1 MAQIPRALLQRWL
14 VQAER
19 WWCMTNNRY
28 LKRWDNSVQNNYGK
42 PSIAL
47 VKGKGIVVTDADG
60 KSYLD
65 FLGGIATSVLGHAH
79 PAIVK
84 AVTKQVSTLSHV
96 SNFYA
101 HPNAIELAEK
111 LVGMTGDESA
121 KVFFCQSGAEA
132 NEAAL
137 KLSRRTGKVRVVAA
151 QGAFHGRTMG
161 ALSLTGQPSKR
172 EPFLPLIKGVKHV
185 PYGDIDAMRKA
196 VTKKTAMVII
206 EPIMG
211 EAGVIVP
218 PADYLQEL
226 RLLCDKS
233 GALLVIDA
241 VQTGMGRTGDWFG
254 YEYSGITPDVIT
266 LAKGLGGGLP
276 LGAMIALGKA
286 ADLFQPGDHG
296 STFGGNPVTTSA
308 GLAAIKFIEAQEI
321 LSKVEKQGAHLMQE
335 LALIPGVKE
344 VRGAGLLL
352 GIELDS
358 IKVAVFADA
367 MRDAGVLVNAAN
379 PTTIRIAPALI
390 VSDAQINRFI
400 TIFRKV
406 IADVK

>member
-1 MAQIPRALLQRWL
+1 
-14 VQAER
+14 
-19 WWCMTNNRY
+19 MTNKKY
-28 LKRWDNSVQNNYGK
+28 LNRWDRSLQNNYGK

-47 VKGKGIVVTDADG
+47 VKGKGILVTDADG
-60 KSYLD
+60 KNYMD
-65 FLGGIATSVLGHAH
+65 FLGGIATNILGHAH

-84 AVTKQVSTLSHV
+84 AVTKQVSVLSHV

-101 HPNAIELAEK
+101 HPNAIALAEK
-111 LVGMTGDESA
+111 LTAMTGDKGA
-121 KVFFCQSGAEA
+121 RVFFCQSGAEA

-137 KLSRRTGKVRVVAA
+137 KLSRRTGKMRVVAA

-185 PYGDIDAMRKA
+185 PFGDIDAMRKA
-196 VTKKTAMVII
+196 VSKKTAMVII

-226 RLLCDKS
+226 RKLCDKN

-286 ADLFQPGDHG
+286 AELFQPGDHG
-296 STFGGNPVTTSA
+296 STFGGNPVTTAA
-308 GLAAIKFIEAQEI
+308 GLAAIEFIESKKI
-321 LSKVEKQGAHLMQE
+321 LNKVEKQGAHLIQE
-335 LALIPGVKE
+335 LALIPGVRE

-352 GIELDS
+352 GIELESLKASDVS
-358 IKVAVFADA
+358 DA

-379 PTTIRIAPALI
+379 ATTIRIAPALI
-390 VSDAQINRFI
+390 VSDAQITKFI
-400 TIFRKV
+400 SIFKKV
-406 IADVK
+406 IADAK

>member
-1 MAQIPRALLQRWL
+1 MSNANYLDRWS
-14 VQAER
+14 A
-19 WWCMTNNRY
+19 
-28 LKRWDNSVQNNYGK
+28 SIQNNYGK
-42 PSIAL
+42 PSITL
-47 VKGKGIVVTDADG
+47 VKGKGVLVTDVDG
-60 KSYLD
+60 ETYLD
-65 FLGGIATSVLGHAH
+65 FLGGIATSILGHAH

-84 AVTKQVSTLSHV
+84 SVSKQISTLSHI

-101 HPNAIELAEK
+101 HPNAIVLAEK
-111 LVGMTGDESA
+111 LARMTGEKNA

-132 NEAAL
+132 NEAAF
-137 KLSRRTGKVRVVAA
+137 KLSRRSGKVRVVAA

-196 VTKKTAMVII
+196 VSKKTAMVII

-218 PADYLQEL
+218 PQDYLQQL
-226 RLLCDKS
+226 RYICDKN

-276 LGAMIALGKA
+276 
-286 ADLFQPGDHG
+286 
-296 STFGGNPVTTSA
+296 
-308 GLAAIKFIEAQEI
+308 
-321 LSKVEKQGAHLMQE
+321 
-335 LALIPGVKE
+335 
-344 VRGAGLLL
+344 
-352 GIELDS
+352 
-358 IKVAVFADA
+358 
-367 MRDAGVLVNAAN
+367 
-379 PTTIRIAPALI
+379 
-390 VSDAQINRFI
+390 
-400 TIFRKV
+400 
-406 IADVK
+406 

>member
-1 MAQIPRALLQRWL
+1 
-14 VQAER
+14 
-19 WWCMTNNRY
+19 
-28 LKRWDNSVQNNYGK
+28 
-42 PSIAL
+42 
-47 VKGKGIVVTDADG
+47 
-60 KSYLD
+60 
-65 FLGGIATSVLGHAH
+65 LGHAH

-84 AVTKQVSTLSHV
+84 AVSKQVSILSHV
-96 SNFYA
+96 SNFYV
-101 HPNAIELAEK
+101 HPNAVELAEK
-111 LVGMTGDESA
+111 LASMTGDKSA

-172 EPFLPLIKGVKHV
+172 EPFLPLVKGVKHV
-185 PYGDIDAMRKA
+185 PYGDIEAMRKA
-196 VTKKTAMVII
+196 VNKKTAMVII

-226 RLLCDKS
+226 RALCDAK

-296 STFGGNPVTTSA
+296 STFGGNPVTTAA
-308 GLAAIKFIEAQEI
+308 GLAAIKFIESQK
-321 LSKVEKQGAHLMQE
+321 LLKKVEKQGAYLMQE
-335 LALIPGVKE
+335 LALIPGVSE

-352 GIELDS
+352 GIELENLKSSD
-358 IKVAVFADA
+358 VAGALQKS
-367 MRDAGVLVNAAN
+367 GVLVNAAN
-379 PTTIRIAPALI
+379 PTTIRLAPALI
-390 VSDAQINRFI
+390 VTDVQIKKFI
-400 TIFRKV
+400 SIFKKV
-406 IADVK
+406 MSDVK

>member
-1 MAQIPRALLQRWL
+1 
-14 VQAER
+14 
-19 WWCMTNNRY
+19 MTNKTMINR
-28 LKRWDNSVQNNYGK
+28 WSNSVQNNYGS

-60 KSYLD
+60 KQYLD
-65 FLGGIATSVLGHAH
+65 FLGGIATNILGHAH

-84 AVTKQVSTLSHV
+84 AVSKQVAILSHV
-96 SNFYA
+96 SNFYV

-111 LVGMTGDESA
+111 LASMTGDKSA

-172 EPFLPLIKGVKHV
+172 EPFLPLVKGVKHV
-185 PYGDIDAMRKA
+185 PYGDIEGMRKA

-226 RLLCDKS
+226 RALCDAK

-286 ADLFQPGDHG
+286 AELFQPGDHG
-296 STFGGNPVTTSA
+296 STFGGNPVTTAA
-308 GLAAIKFIEAQEI
+308 GLAAIKFIESQK
-321 LSKVEKQGAHLMQE
+321 LLKKVEKQGAFLMQE
-335 LALIPGVKE
+335 LALIPGVSE

-352 GIELDS
+352 GIELENLKSSD
-358 IKVAVFADA
+358 VASALQKS
-367 MRDAGVLVNAAN
+367 GVLVNAAN
-379 PTTIRIAPALI
+379 PTTIRLAPALI
-390 VSDAQINRFI
+390 VTDVQIKKFI
-400 TIFRKV
+400 TIFKKV
-406 IADVK
+406 MSDGK

>member
-1 MAQIPRALLQRWL
+1 
-14 VQAER
+14 
-19 WWCMTNNRY
+19 MTNKTMINR
-28 LKRWDNSVQNNYGK
+28 WSNAVQNNYGS

-60 KSYLD
+60 KQYLD
-65 FLGGIATSVLGHAH
+65 FLGGIATNILGHAH

-84 AVTKQVSTLSHV
+84 AVSKQVSVLSHV
-96 SNFYA
+96 SNFYV
-101 HPNAIELAEK
+101 HPNAVELAEK
-111 LVGMTGDESA
+111 LTSMTGDKSA

-137 KLSRRTGKVRVVAA
+137 KLSRRTGKVRIVAA

-185 PYGDIDAMRKA
+185 PYGNIEAMRKA
-196 VTKKTAMVII
+196 VSKKTAMVII

-226 RLLCDKS
+226 RSLCDAK

-266 LAKGLGGGLP
+266 LAKGLGGGFP

-308 GLAAIKFIEAQEI
+308 GLAAIKFIESQK
-321 LSKVEKQGAHLMQE
+321 LLKKVEKQGAYLMQE
-335 LALIPGVKE
+335 LALIPGVAE

-352 GIELDS
+352 GIELEKLKASD
-358 IKVAVFADA
+358 VASSLQK
-367 MRDAGVLVNAAN
+367 AGVLVNAAN
-379 PTTIRIAPALI
+379 PTTIRLAPALI
-390 VSDAQINRFI
+390 VSDAQIKKFI
-400 TIFRKV
+400 TVFQKV
-406 IADVK
+406 MSDGK

>member
-1 MAQIPRALLQRWL
+1 
-14 VQAER
+14 
-19 WWCMTNNRY
+19 MTNKKM
-28 LKRWDNSVQNNYGK
+28 LSRWSTVVQNNYGT
-42 PSIAL
+42 PTIAL

-60 KSYLD
+60 KQYLD
-65 FLGGIATSVLGHAH
+65 FLGGIATSILGHAH

-101 HPNAIELAEK
+101 HPQAIELAEK
-111 LVGMTGDESA
+111 LTAMTGDKNA

-185 PYGDIDAMRKA
+185 PYGDIEAMRKA

-218 PADYLQEL
+218 PADYLQQL
-226 RLLCDKS
+226 RALCDDKR
-233 GALLVIDA
+233 ALLVIDA

-286 ADLFQPGDHG
+286 ADLFQAGDHG
-296 STFGGNPVTTSA
+296 STFGGNPVTTAA
-308 GLAAIKFIEAQEI
+308 GLAAIKFIETAGV
-321 LSKVEKQGAHLMQE
+321 LAKVEKQGAHLMQE
-335 LALIPGVKE
+335 LAVIPGVAE

-352 GIELDS
+352 GIELNS
-358 IKVAVFADA
+358 LKSADIA
-367 MRDAGVLVNAAN
+367 NALRAEGVLVNAAN

-390 VSDAQINRFI
+390 VTDAQIKKFI
-400 TIFRKV
+400 AIFKKV
-406 IADVK
+406 MSDAK

>member
-1 MAQIPRALLQRWL
+1 MINRWS
-14 VQAER
+14 
-19 WWCMTNNRY
+19 
-28 LKRWDNSVQNNYGK
+28 NSVQNNYGS

-47 VKGKGIVVTDADG
+47 VKGKGLVVTDADG
-60 KSYLD
+60 KQYLD
-65 FLGGIATSVLGHAH
+65 FLGGIATNILGHAH

-84 AVTKQVSTLSHV
+84 AVSKQVSILSHV
-96 SNFYA
+96 SNFYV
-101 HPNAIELAEK
+101 HPNAVELAEK
-111 LVGMTGDESA
+111 LASMTGDKSA

-137 KLSRRTGKVRVVAA
+137 KLSRRTGKFRVVAA

-172 EPFLPLIKGVKHV
+172 EPFLPLVKGVKHV
-185 PYGDIDAMRKA
+185 PYGDIEAMRKA

-218 PADYLQEL
+218 PVDYLQEL
-226 RLLCDKS
+226 RALCDAK

-296 STFGGNPVTTSA
+296 STFGGNPVTTAA
-308 GLAAIKFIEAQEI
+308 GLAAIKFIESQK
-321 LSKVEKQGAHLMQE
+321 LLKKVEKQGAYLMQE
-335 LALIPGVKE
+335 LALIPGVSE

-352 GIELDS
+352 GIELENLKSSD
-358 IKVAVFADA
+358 VASALQKS
-367 MRDAGVLVNAAN
+367 GVLVNAAN
-379 PTTIRIAPALI
+379 PTTIRLAPALI
-390 VSDAQINRFI
+390 VTDVQIKKFI
-400 TIFRKV
+400 SIFKKV
-406 IADVK
+406 MSDVK

>member
-1 MAQIPRALLQRWL
+1 
-14 VQAER
+14 
-19 WWCMTNNRY
+19 MTNKTMINR
-28 LKRWDNSVQNNYGK
+28 WSNSVQNNYGS

-60 KSYLD
+60 KQYLD
-65 FLGGIATSVLGHAH
+65 FLGGIATNILGHAH

-84 AVTKQVSTLSHV
+84 AVTKQVSILNHV
-96 SNFYA
+96 SNFYV
-101 HPNAIELAEK
+101 HPNAVELAEK
-111 LVGMTGDESA
+111 LASMTGDKSA

-172 EPFLPLIKGVKHV
+172 EPFLPLVKGVKHV
-185 PYGDIDAMRKA
+185 PYGDIEAMRKA

-218 PADYLQEL
+218 PADYLREL
-226 RLLCDKS
+226 RALCDAK

-296 STFGGNPVTTSA
+296 STFGGNPVTTAA
-308 GLAAIKFIEAQEI
+308 GLAAIKFIESQE
-321 LSKVEKQGAHLMQE
+321 LLKKVEKQGAYLMQE
-335 LALIPGVKE
+335 LALIPGVSE

-352 GIELDS
+352 GIELENLKSSD
-358 IKVAVFADA
+358 VAIALQKS
-367 MRDAGVLVNAAN
+367 GVLVNAAN
-379 PTTIRIAPALI
+379 PTTIRFAPALI
-390 VSDAQINRFI
+390 VTDIQIKKFI
-400 TIFRKV
+400 SIFKKV
-406 IADVK
+406 MSDVK

>member
-1 MAQIPRALLQRWL
+1 
-14 VQAER
+14 
-19 WWCMTNNRY
+19 MTNKKYLNRWNAS
-28 LKRWDNSVQNNYGK
+28 LQGNYGK
-42 PSIAL
+42 PAITL

-60 KSYLD
+60 KIYMD
-65 FLGGIATSVLGHAH
+65 FLGGIATNILGHAH

-111 LVGMTGDESA
+111 LTAMTGDKKA

-137 KLSRRTGKVRVVAA
+137 KLSRRTGRVRVVAA

-185 PYGDIDAMRKA
+185 PFGDIDAMRKA
-196 VTKKTAMVII
+196 VSKKTAMVII

-218 PADYLQEL
+218 PADYLQQL
-226 RLLCDKS
+226 RQLCDKNGS
-233 GALLVIDA
+233 LLVIDA

-286 ADLFQPGDHG
+286 AELFQPGDHG
-296 STFGGNPVTTSA
+296 STFGGNPVTTA
-308 GLAAIKFIEAQEI
+308 AALATIDFIESQQI
-321 LSKVEKQGAHLMQE
+321 LNKVKKQGAHLIQE
-335 LALIPGVKE
+335 LAIIPGVKE

-352 GIELDS
+352 GIELESLKASDVSDS
-358 IKVAVFADA
+358 
-367 MRDAGVLVNAAN
+367 MREAGVLVNAAN
-379 PTTIRIAPALI
+379 ATTIRIAPALI
-390 VSDAQINRFI
+390 VSDTQIAKFI
-400 TIFRKV
+400 SIFKKV
-406 IADVK
+406 ISDAE

>member
-1 MAQIPRALLQRWL
+1 
-14 VQAER
+14 
-19 WWCMTNNRY
+19 MTNKTMINR
-28 LKRWDNSVQNNYGK
+28 WSNSVQSNYGS

-47 VKGKGIVVTDADG
+47 VKGKGILVSDADG
-60 KSYLD
+60 KQYLD
-65 FLGGIATSVLGHAH
+65 FLGGIATNILGHAH

-84 AVTKQVSTLSHV
+84 AVSKQISVLNHV
-96 SNFYA
+96 SNFYV
-101 HPNAIELAEK
+101 HPNAVELAEK
-111 LVGMTGDESA
+111 LASMTGDKSA
-121 KVFFCQSGAEA
+121 RVFFCQSGAEA

-185 PYGDIDAMRKA
+185 PYGDIEAMRKA

-226 RLLCDKS
+226 RALCDSK

-296 STFGGNPVTTSA
+296 STFGGNPVTTAA
-308 GLAAIKFIEAQEI
+308 GLAAIKFIESQKLLKKI
-321 LSKVEKQGAHLMQE
+321 EKQGAYLMQE
-335 LALIPGVKE
+335 LALIPGVAE

-352 GIELDS
+352 GIELENLKSSD
-358 IKVAVFADA
+358 VASALQKS
-367 MRDAGVLVNAAN
+367 GVLVNAAN
-379 PTTIRIAPALI
+379 PTTIRLAPALI
-390 VSDAQINRFI
+390 VTDVQIKKFIAIFKKVMSDG
-400 TIFRKV
+400 K
-406 IADVK
+406 

>member
-1 MAQIPRALLQRWL
+1 
-14 VQAER
+14 
-19 WWCMTNNRY
+19 MTNKKYSN
-28 LKRWDNSVQNNYGK
+28 RWDASLQNNYGK
-42 PSIAL
+42 PAITL

-60 KSYLD
+60 KTYLD
-65 FLGGIATSVLGHAH
+65 FLGGIATSILGHAH

-84 AVTKQVSTLSHV
+84 AVTKQVSVLSHV

-111 LVGMTGDESA
+111 LVSMTGEKNA

-196 VTKKTAMVII
+196 VSKKTAMVII

-218 PADYLQEL
+218 PADYLQQL
-226 RLLCDKS
+226 RELCDKNGS
-233 GALLVIDA
+233 LLVIDA

-296 STFGGNPVTTSA
+296 STFGGNPVTTAA
-308 GLAAIKFIEAQEI
+308 GLAAIKYIEAQEI

-352 GIELDS
+352 GIELESLKASDVS
-358 IKVAVFADA
+358 DA
-367 MRDAGVLVNAAN
+367 MRAAGVLVNAAN
-379 PTTIRIAPALI
+379 ATTIRIAPALI
-390 VSDAQINRFI
+390 VTDAQINKFI
-400 TIFRKV
+400 SLFRKV
-406 IADVK
+406 VADAK

>member
-1 MAQIPRALLQRWL
+1 
-14 VQAER
+14 
-19 WWCMTNNRY
+19 MTNKKM
-28 LKRWDNSVQNNYGK
+28 LKRWSSVVQNNYGT

-47 VKGKGIVVTDADG
+47 MKGKGIVVTDADG
-60 KSYLD
+60 KQYLD
-65 FLGGIATSVLGHAH
+65 FLGGIATSILGHAH

-84 AVTKQVSTLSHV
+84 AVTKQISTLSHV

-111 LVGMTGDESA
+111 LTSMTGDKNA

-185 PYGDIDAMRKA
+185 PYGDIDAIRKA
-196 VTKKTAMVII
+196 VTKKTAMIII

-211 EAGVIVP
+211 EAGVVVP
-218 PADYLQEL
+218 PADYLQQL
-226 RLLCDKS
+226 RQICDDKGS
-233 GALLVIDA
+233 LLVIDA

-286 ADLFQPGDHG
+286 AELFQPGDHG
-296 STFGGNPVTTSA
+296 STFGGNPVTTAA
-308 GLAAIKFIEAQEI
+308 GLAAIKFIEAQKI
-321 LSKVEKQGAHLMQE
+321 LKKVEAQGLYLIQE
-335 LALIPGVKE
+335 LALIPGVAE

-352 GIELDS
+352 GIELESRKAAD
-358 IKVAVFADA
+358 VALALQNE
-367 MRDAGVLVNAAN
+367 GVLVNAAN
-379 PTTIRIAPALI
+379 PTTIRLAPALI
-390 VSDAQINRFI
+390 VTDAQIKKFVA
-400 TIFRKV
+400 IFRKV
-406 IADVK
+406 ISDGK

>member
-1 MAQIPRALLQRWL
+1 
-14 VQAER
+14 
-19 WWCMTNNRY
+19 MTNKTMINRW
-28 LKRWDNSVQNNYGK
+28 KGSVQNNYGA

-47 VKGKGIVVTDADG
+47 VKGKGLVVTDADG
-60 KSYLD
+60 KEYLD
-65 FLGGIATSVLGHAH
+65 FLGGIATSILGHAH
-79 PAIVK
+79 PSIVK
-84 AVTKQVSTLSHV
+84 AVTQQISTLSHV
-96 SNFYA
+96 SNLYV
-101 HPNAIELAEK
+101 HPHAVALAEK
-111 LVGMTGDESA
+111 LTSMTGDKQA

-137 KLSRRTGKVRVVAA
+137 KLSRRTGKMRIVAA

-185 PYGDIDAMRKA
+185 PFGDIEAMRKA
-196 VTKKTAMVII
+196 VTNKTAMVII

-218 PADYLQEL
+218 PPEYLQEV
-226 RLLCDKS
+226 RALCSAK
-233 GALLVIDA
+233 GTLLVIDA

-296 STFGGNPVTTSA
+296 TTFGGNPVTTAA
-308 GLAAIKFIEAQEI
+308 GLAAIKFIESQKI
-321 LSKVEKQGAHLMQE
+321 LKKVEKQGASLVQE
-335 LALIPGVKE
+335 LALIPGVAE

-352 GIELDS
+352 GIELETLKATD
-358 IKVAVFADA
+358 VALALQNE
-367 MRDAGVLVNAAN
+367 GVLVNAAN
-379 PTTIRIAPALI
+379 PTTIRLAPALI
-390 VSDAQINRFI
+390 VTDAQLKKFVR
-400 TIFRKV
+400 IFKKV
-406 IADVK
+406 ITNGK

>member
-1 MAQIPRALLQRWL
+1 MRNKTMINRW
-14 VQAER
+14 
-19 WWCMTNNRY
+19 
-28 LKRWDNSVQNNYGK
+28 KGSVQNNYGT

-47 VKGKGIVVTDADG
+47 VKGKGLVVTDADG
-60 KSYLD
+60 KQYLD
-65 FLGGIATSVLGHAH
+65 FLGGIATNILGHAH

-84 AVTKQVSTLSHV
+84 AVAKQVATLTHV

-101 HPNAIELAEK
+101 HPNAVEVAEK
-111 LVGMTGDESA
+111 LASMTGDKNA
-121 KVFFCQSGAEA
+121 KVFLCQSGAEA

-137 KLSRRTGKVRVVAA
+137 KLSRRTGKVRIVAA

-185 PYGDIDAMRKA
+185 PYGDIEAMRKA
-196 VTKKTAMVII
+196 VTRKTAMVII

-226 RLLCDKS
+226 RALCDAK
-233 GALLVIDA
+233 GTLLVIDA

-254 YEYSGITPDVIT
+254 YEYSGIKPDVIT

-296 STFGGNPVTTSA
+296 STFGGNPVTTA
-308 GLAAIKFIEAQEI
+308 AALASIKFIEVQKI
-321 LSKVEKQGAHLMQE
+321 LKKVEKQGLYLMQE
-335 LALIPGVKE
+335 LAEIPGVAE

-352 GIELDS
+352 GIELQTLKAADV
-358 IKVAVFADA
+358 VAALQSE
-367 MRDAGVLVNAAN
+367 GVLVNAAN
-379 PTTIRIAPALI
+379 PTTIRLAPALI
-390 VSDAQINRFI
+390 VTDLQIKKFL
-400 TIFRKV
+400 TIFKKV
-406 IADVK
+406 MSDGK